1 MSVAD
6 VDVTSTYEVKLT
18 AEGVSL
24 VSGGSEISA
33 DRESSEP
40 SQFVTRAHGETTLN
54 TGPIVFHSGVPV
66 GGWGALTVFGAG
78 GSRFSGHFH
87 DSGAGNYNVALA
99 IVVKAQSGTAYA
111 WATQGHLNGTFT
123 PGSRDY
129 NWDISPLR
137 SLDTGD
143 ANSLVS
149 WWWQAATNWNIGG
162 MVNSCVSN
170 LGGATRVVWLNP

>member
-1 MSVAD
+1 MSVEEA
-6 VDVTSTYEVKLT
+6 VEVEVKVTS
-18 AEGVSL
+18 EGASL
-24 VSGGSEISA
+24 LGGGSALSA
-33 DRESSEP
+33 DDDSSEP
-40 SQFVTRAHGETTLN
+40 SQFVTRTHGETTLN

-66 GGWGALTVFGAG
+66 GGWGALSVFGAG

-87 DSGAGNYNVALA
+87 DSGAGNYDVALA

-129 NWDISPLR
+129 NWNISPLG
-137 SLDTGD
+137 SMDAAD
-143 ANSLVS
+143 ANTLTS

-162 MVNSCVSN
+162 MVDSCVRN